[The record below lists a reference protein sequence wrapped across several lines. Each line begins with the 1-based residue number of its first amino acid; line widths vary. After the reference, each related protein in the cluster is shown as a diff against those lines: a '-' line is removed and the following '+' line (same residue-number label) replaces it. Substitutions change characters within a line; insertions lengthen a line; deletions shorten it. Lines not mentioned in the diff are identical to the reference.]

1 MSAAELL
8 IQPTTVTDLVNSSTK
23 DSGED
28 DGGGGDDGQE
38 TKHKNLVWLEDG
50 FQYYVI
56 SLIQDTKTTMTIKDN
71 GCYYSTPD
79 QAKLEW
85 CPSLPLAETEAGRSS
100 SISPSI
106 HSSSR
111 LIWNCISVSAKWS
124 RSETHQSFSFCSH
137 LWK

>member
-50 FQYYVI
+50 FQYYEYENLNHYQVVHR
-56 SLIQDTKTTMTIKDN
+56 LGAFHDDN
-71 GCYYSTPD
+71 IMVPFLLNNLLGKGGSG
-79 QAKLEW
+79 K
-85 CPSLPLAETEAGRSS
+85 
-100 SISPSI
+100 
-106 HSSSR
+106 
-111 LIWNCISVSAKWS
+111 
-124 RSETHQSFSFCSH
+124 
-137 LWK
+137 

>member
-56 SLIQDTKTTMTIKDN
+56 SLGKLAKQIFGKSWEFGPTGLTPPPSPYVGISKKEKKD
-71 GCYYSTPD
+71 
-79 QAKLEW
+79 
-85 CPSLPLAETEAGRSS
+85 
-100 SISPSI
+100 
-106 HSSSR
+106 
-111 LIWNCISVSAKWS
+111 
-124 RSETHQSFSFCSH
+124 
-137 LWK
+137 